1 MTSIFRSIW
10 IITNMTVGTIIEV
23 PILLCIGFFDKRKN
37 ITGGLVRF
45 WNNWVLWSTGI
56 HINVQG
62 MDNLDARQ
70 QYIFIGN
77 HESALDIPVAVASL
91 PFNVVFLA
99 KKELFTIPLFGWGM
113 SAAGMIKVDR
123 QNRDRAKRSVGSA
136 LEALEKRNISIIMY
150 PEGTRS
156 YTPEMLPFKKGAF
169 ILAIR
174 SGLPIVPITISGA
187 REIAPKNTLRL
198 HRGEINFIIGKP
210 IQTTGYEE
218 SQRNE
223 LLKKVKDIIEIDRG
237 KTHS

>member
-1 MTSIFRSIW
+1 MV
-10 IITNMTVGTIIEV
+10 VGTIIEV
-23 PILLCIGFFDKRKN
+23 PILLCIGFFDKKKN
-37 ITGGLVRF
+37 FTGKLVRF
-45 WNNWVLWSTGI
+45 WNNWVLWSTGVK
-56 HINVQG
+56 INVEG
-62 MDNLDARQ
+62 LERLDSNK

-123 QNRDRAKRSVGSA
+123 QNRDRAKRSVNSA
-136 LEALEKRNISIIMY
+136 IEALKKRNISIIMY

-156 YTPEMLPFKKGAF
+156 FTSELLPFKKGAF

-198 HRGEINFIIGKP
+198 HKGEINFIVGKP
-210 IQTTGYEE
+210 VSTSDYKE
-218 SQRNE
+218 SERNE
-223 LLKKVKDIIEIDRG
+223 LLSKIRNIIELDRE
-237 KTHS
+237 KHHS

>member
-23 PILLCIGFFDKRKN
+23 PILLCIGFFDKKKN
-37 ITGGLVRF
+37 ITGKLVRF
-45 WNNWVLWSTGI
+45 WNNWVLWSTGLD
-56 HINVQG
+56 INVEG
-62 MDNLDARQ
+62 LEHLDIGK

-136 LEALEKRNISIIMY
+136 LDALKKRNISIIMY

-156 YTPEMLPFKKGAF
+156 YTNEMLPFKKGAF

-174 SGLPIVPITISGA
+174 SGLHIVPITISGA
-187 REIAPKNTLRL
+187 REIVPKNTLRL
-198 HRGEINFIIGKP
+198 YKGKIKFIVGKP
-210 IQTTGYEE
+210 ISTSEYEE

-223 LLKKVKDIIEIDRG
+223 LLLKVRDIIESDRG
-237 KTHS
+237 KTNS